1 MLTASSRQA
10 QIFAR
15 LPAALDLSGSGRASA
30 WLADRP
36 YHAQS
41 IGSFLEGP
49 SFDRDG
55 NLFCVDI
62 AFGRIFRIDPD
73 GRFEV
78 FVEYDGAPNGL
89 KIHRDGR
96 LFVADHQNGLVVIDP
111 TDRSVSVLVGRAF
124 GEPFKG
130 LNDLVFSSAGDLY
143 FTDQGQSGLQDPS
156 GRVFRLNADGRLDLV
171 LSGIPSPNG
180 LVLSGDERSLFLAVT
195 RANQI
200 WKLPLGPDGRTSK
213 VGVFLNLSGGGG
225 PDGLA
230 MDEDDSLYV
239 CQPVLGAVLAFDRY
253 GDFLER
259 IQSGSD
265 GRLLTNLAF
274 GGPEGRTLHITDS
287 SCGCIQTAEVAT
299 RGQTLFSHL
308 AVHDS

>member
-1 MLTASSRQA
+1 MFNAPAIRKAAVHAPLPDELNLAGKGRVSS
-10 QIFAR
+10 
-15 LPAALDLSGSGRASA
+15 
-30 WLADRP
+30 WLNDRP
-36 YHAQS
+36 YHAGA

-62 AFGRIFRIDPD
+62 AFGRILRIDPH

-96 LFVADHQNGLVVIDP
+96 LFVADHRKGIVIVDP
-111 TDRSVSVLVGRAF
+111 ADRSVSVLVDRAF

-130 LNDLVFSSAGDLY
+130 LNDLVFTSRGDLY

-156 GRVFRLNADGRLDLV
+156 GRVFRLRADGVLDLV
-171 LSGIPSPNG
+171 MAGIPSPNG
-180 LVLSGDERSLFLAVT
+180 LVFSADERTLFVAVT

-200 WKLPLGPDGRTSK
+200 WKLPLGPDGRVSK
-213 VGVFLNLSGGGG
+213 AGVFLNLSGGGG

-230 MDEDDSLYV
+230 MDTNDSLYV
-239 CQPVLGAVLAFDRY
+239 CQPVLGAVLVFDRY
-253 GDFLER
+253 GDPIER

-265 GRLLTNLAF
+265 GRMLTNLAF
-274 GGPEGRTLHITDS
+274 GGPENRTLYITDS
-287 SCGCIQTAEVAT
+287 GCGCIQVAEVA
-299 RGQTLFSHL
+299 RPGRKMFSH
-308 AVHDS
+308 SS